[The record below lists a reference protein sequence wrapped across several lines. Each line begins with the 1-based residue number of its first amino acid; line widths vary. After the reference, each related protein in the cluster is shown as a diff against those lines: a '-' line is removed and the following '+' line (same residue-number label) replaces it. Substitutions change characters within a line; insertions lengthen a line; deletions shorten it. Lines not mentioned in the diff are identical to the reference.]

1 MPSNK
6 VELAQLIAHRDGISF
21 NEAIEIVDDC
31 ANELESAFSAGSIIE
46 AENIIQD
53 WLGLEPDYLDIFLY

>member
-6 VELAQLIAHRDGISF
+6 VELAQLIARRDGISF
-21 NEAIEIVDDC
+21 NEAMEIVDDC
-31 ANELESAFSAGSIIE
+31 ANELESAGSIIE

-53 WLGLEPDYLDIFLY
+53 LLDLEPDYLDIFLY